1 MVSPSKLVHKSTCR
15 IVCDQG
21 RSIGTGFLFTFT
33 DKNDKNVFYPLLIT
47 NKHVIAGAS
56 TASIRF
62 NVKSSTQPEIKF
74 YDVELLNVTNQF
86 LMHPEADVD
95 LCALPLS
102 EAFNKMQSDGFDPDT
117 FFFTEENIKGL
128 LNLTPIEEV
137 YMIGYPNGLWDEVNN
152 RPITRKGITAS
163 DINQKWNGKS
173 EFMIDMACFGGS
185 SGSPVFIMNE
195 GSYVIDTGIAMG
207 TRFLLAGILYAGP
220 LVNINGTV
228 DIVNV
233 PTSSVAVT
241 NSKIMMNL
249 GFVINSSKLLSFKS
263 LLGI

>member
-21 RSIGTGFLFTFT
+21 KSIGTGFLFAFM
-33 DKNDKNVFYPLLIT
+33 DENDNEKFYPLLIT

-62 NVKSSTQPEIKF
+62 NVKSATQPEIKF
-74 YDVELLNVTNQF
+74 FDIQLLNVTNQF
-86 LMHPEADVD
+86 LMHPENNVD
-95 LCALPLS
+95 LCALPLAES
-102 EAFNKMQSDGFDPDT
+102 FNKMQSDGFEPDT
-117 FFFTEENIKGL
+117 FFFNENNIIGL
-128 LNLTPIEEV
+128 EQLTPIEEV

-163 DINQKWNGKS
+163 DINQNWNGKP

-195 GSYVIDTGIAMG
+195 GSYVIDAGIAMG

-228 DIVNV
+228 DIINV

-249 GFVINSSKLLSFKS
+249 GFVINSSKILSFKK